1 MKEATRR
8 RLPHFV
14 LILALLVVLST
25 ATGCLGS
32 TPWIT
37 EDEASAIVYD
47 YLQSRVNDTEDSAER
62 LERQRTLGEARP
74 QFQARFLEN
83 GQWLV
88 LALGYHESYTPIGG
102 EWFVYERTKTVEPW
116 NPQAREL
123 LQYWQIP

>member
-8 RLPHFV
+8 HMPHLV
-14 LILALLVVLST
+14 TVIALLVVLS
-25 ATGCLGS
+25 ALTGCLGS
-32 TPWIT
+32 TSLIT

-47 YLQSRVNDTEDSAER
+47 YLQYRVNDTEDDAER

-74 QFQARFLEN
+74 QFHARFLEN

-88 LALGYHESYTPIGG
+88 LALGYHESYTPTGG

-123 LQYWQIP
+123 LLYWQGR